1 MESDID
7 DVFKSVYNAILL
19 NTQKSLAKDSG

>member
-7 DVFKSVYNAILL
+7 DVFKSVYTAILL